1 MKKALSILA
10 AIILSLVI
18 LTIALVFQIINIFIP
33 ASAATPTDNTEI
45 ITTILD
51 PVTK

>member
-10 AIILSLVI
+10 AIILALVI

-33 ASAATPTDNTEI
+33 AMGTYEPTNPTI
-45 ITTILD
+45 ITQVLE
-51 PVTK
+51 PVIE